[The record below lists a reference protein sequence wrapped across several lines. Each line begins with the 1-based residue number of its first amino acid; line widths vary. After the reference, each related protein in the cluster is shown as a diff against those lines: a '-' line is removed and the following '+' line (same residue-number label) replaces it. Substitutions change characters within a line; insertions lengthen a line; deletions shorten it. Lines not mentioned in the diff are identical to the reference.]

1 MEGNRALRLS
11 KRPFGY
17 GHDIKS
23 DGTKAESVART
34 KRIAKTREISHVGGI
49 PIHAPAIPSQRG
61 ACAAGPTAAEDAR
74 APRRPGATR
83 TEGPSVRPVEAG
95 AKLWCT
101 IGRCDSR
108 RTRSNST
115 VSTVTEE
122 QKQEIREAFDL
133 FDADGSGSIDAK
145 ELKVAMRALGFEPKK
160 EEIKKLM
167 ADIDTDGSG
176 NNTD

>member
-1 MEGNRALRLS
+1 
-11 KRPFGY
+11 
-17 GHDIKS
+17 
-23 DGTKAESVART
+23 
-34 KRIAKTREISHVGGI
+34 
-49 PIHAPAIPSQRG
+49 
-61 ACAAGPTAAEDAR
+61 
-74 APRRPGATR
+74 
-83 TEGPSVRPVEAG
+83 
-95 AKLWCT
+95 
-101 IGRCDSR
+101 
-108 RTRSNST
+108 

-145 ELKVAMRALGFEPKK
+145 ELKVAMRALGFEPNK